1 MVKRF
6 TIDGVPMDADSEK
19 PLSPA
24 EVAALFRVDSRTVTR
39 WAREGRLGSF
49 KTIGGHRR
57 FRRPEVMAFL
67 NAGTTER
74 SS

>member
-1 MVKRF
+1 MAKRF

-57 FRRPEVMAFL
+57 FSRAEVAQLLNDSTSRRTA
-67 NAGTTER
+67 
-74 SS
+74 